1 MKALWFDTYGSAANL
16 CFGDFAD
23 PSVRPND
30 VLVRVAAASVNPID
44 WKLREGAL
52 KALVQ
57 PEFPRI
63 PGRDFCGRV
72 VAVGEK
78 ATGVAPGDYVWG
90 LTDLRRNGTHATLH
104 AIDHRLVGRV
114 PDGLTE
120 TDAGSLPAAGL
131 SALVTL
137 FHTASV
143 GPGQRV
149 LIHAASGGVG
159 SLAVQMAK
167 ARGAWVAATCGAA
180 NREHV
185 LALGAD
191 QVIDH
196 AREDFGV
203 LRDLDV
209 VLDTI
214 GGEVH
219 RRSHGVLRQGGVI
232 ACLNALPPI
241 ADPARPDVQVRQAM
255 VLGTRDRL
263 EELAAFVT
271 AGQVR
276 PQVGKVFPLADGR
289 AAHEL
294 VQGGHVRGKVVLSMA
309 GLD

>member
-16 CFGDFAD
+16 RFGDFTD
-23 PSVRPND
+23 PALRPND

-52 KALVQ
+52 QALVQ

-63 PGRDFCGRV
+63 PGRDFCGQV
-72 VAVGEK
+72 IAVGEK
-78 ATGVAPGDYVWG
+78 ATGILAGDLVWG
-90 LTDLRRNGTHATLH
+90 LTDLRRNGTHAALH

-114 PDGLTE
+114 PAGLTE
-120 TDAGSLPAAGL
+120 TEAASLPAAGL

-196 AREDFGV
+196 ARQDFGV
-203 LRDLDV
+203 LRDLDA

-219 RRSHGVLRQGGVI
+219 RRSHAVLRQGGVI

-263 EELAAFVT
+263 EELTAFVT
-271 AGQVR
+271 AGQLR

-309 GLD
+309 GLA